1 MSSSTAAPITKTGV
15 QGFLLWFKREQPELY
30 NKIAPSIPKVAPKAF
45 SNYTARRK
53 KLGAIYRSQFARH
66 KVGVGRLSDYS
77 SYASYSLSPIYVTA
91 PSVSPITVDY
101 TSQLTAPS
109 YASYAA
115 SPTVDYSSQLASNP
129 ITTSVGAGA
138 TPTLSSPVASAA
150 NTGSIGTGV
159 TSAIGSLIGAAAAV
173 VMNNQQAAAL
183 QSAVNTNLS
192 RAAAGLAPLNTSVNS
207 LGVPT
212 VTSTGSMSSGT
223 LLLLGGAAILAVML
237 LGGGSKKTASA

>member
-15 QGFLLWFKREQPELY
+15 QGFLLWFKREQPALY

-53 KLGAIYRSQFARH
+53 KLGAIYRSQFSRH

-77 SYASYSLSPIYVTA
+77 SYSLSPIYVTA

-138 TPTLSSPVASAA
+138 APTLSSPVASAA